1 MSAGQSVST
10 SIQVLNGVGRHL
22 DSLSGS
28 QIMASEKASNPSMR
42 TIDRKVTMR
51 QAGYSS
57 DLLLVISLGVSKISI
72 LILLLQI
79 SPVTL
84 HRRLAAMLGGFIVIW
99 SIPSLLA
106 SAFQCDL
113 PSAWM
118 IVEGRCFDQVR
129 YSTLQSQLTL
139 FYSETGY

>member
-1 MSAGQSVST
+1 MSAGQSIST

-22 DSLSGS
+22 NSLSRS
-28 QIMASEKASNPSMR
+28 QIIASEKASTPPMR
-42 TIDRKVTMR
+42 TIDKKVTIR

-57 DLLLVISLGVSKISI
+57 DLLLIISLGISKISI

-84 HRRLAAMLGGFIVIW
+84 HRTLAAILGGFIVIW

-118 IVEGRCFDQVR
+118 IVEGRCFDQVCH
-129 YSTLQSQLTL
+129 STFQGQLTL
-139 FYSETGY
+139 LYTDTGC

>member
-1 MSAGQSVST
+1 MSAGQSIST

-22 DSLSGS
+22 DSLSRS
-28 QIMASEKASNPSMR
+28 QIMASEKASKPSMR
-42 TIDRKVTMR
+42 TIDSKLTMR

-57 DLLLVISLGVSKISI
+57 DLLLIICLGVSKISI

-84 HRRLAAMLGGFIVIW
+84 HRTLAAMLGGFIVIW

-129 YSTLQSQLTL
+129 CSSSQSQQTL
-139 FYSETGY
+139 FHTETDY

>member
-1 MSAGQSVST
+1 
-10 SIQVLNGVGRHL
+10 
-22 DSLSGS
+22 
-28 QIMASEKASNPSMR
+28 
-42 TIDRKVTMR
+42 MR

-57 DLLLVISLGVSKISI
+57 DLLLIISLGVSKISI

-79 SPVTL
+79 SPITL

-99 SIPSLLA
+99 SLSSLLA

-139 FYSETGY
+139 FILRQVTKSVIDLILDSIWCCQYTDRSCACRTTHIRYMESPHSHETEICCY

>member
-1 MSAGQSVST
+1 
-10 SIQVLNGVGRHL
+10 
-22 DSLSGS
+22 
-28 QIMASEKASNPSMR
+28 MR
-42 TIDRKVTMR
+42 TIDRKVTMG

-57 DLLLVISLGVSKISI
+57 DLLLIISLGVSKISI

-79 SPVTL
+79 SPVAL

-99 SIPSLLA
+99 SIASLLA

-118 IVEGRCFDQVR
+118 VVEGRCIDQVL
-129 YSTLQSQLTL
+129 YSTSRSDVLEMLNRAGFPPSAP
-139 FYSETGY
+139 

>member
-1 MSAGQSVST
+1 
-10 SIQVLNGVGRHL
+10 
-22 DSLSGS
+22 
-28 QIMASEKASNPSMR
+28 MASEKASNPPMR
-42 TIDRKVTMR
+42 TIDRKVTIR

-57 DLLLVISLGVSKISI
+57 DLLLIISLGISKIST

-84 HRRLAAMLGGFIVIW
+84 HRTLAAMLGGFIVIW

-113 PSAWM
+113 PNAWM

-139 FYSETGY
+139 FYIETGY